1 MARQNQAKIEFKAVT
16 SEFTNGIRGVN
27 SSLKTMQNELKLNS
41 AQLKGNG
48 EDASL
53 LTQRQQILQRQY
65 DATTQKIELTQ
76 RSLEEAKRLLGEN
89 STEYRNLENSL
100 LRARTAQ
107 QNIQNE
113 LNQTSR
119 RLEDLENSA
128 NDAEQ
133 DVESLSRE
141 LNDLGDSASNS
152 EGGFTT
158 LKGAIS
164 TFAGNVLTS
173 AVSKIGEL
181 SSQLLELNE
190 ETKEFRMNIAK
201 LDGSTSQYGYST
213 EFTNKKMKELYG
225 YFQDDQVAVNTIS
238 NLQGMGLTE
247 KELNNTLS
255 ASIAVWTAYGDS
267 IPIEGLT
274 ESVNETAQVGKV
286 TGSLADALNWAG
298 ISEDDFNKR
307 LEKCNS
313 TKERAQ
319 LITDTLNGAYGKSK
333 ETYDKNTE
341 SLRKNNEANYEL
353 IDAQARLGEA
363 IEPVDTAI
371 TNLKASALEAIEPV
385 IKQVANGING
395 LIKAFNGLPQEAKT
409 TIVAVTAIA
418 TGIVVLIGVAGA
430 ISSAWGVITGIFS
443 AGINVFAGVGGAIA
457 AISPPI
463 LIAVGVI
470 GALIAI
476 GIALYKN
483 WDTIKVKAT
492 EIWNNISNTVSNAW
506 NGIKTKATEIW
517 TGIKNVIVNIWEG
530 IKTVFSTV
538 LEVVKV
544 CITTYFNFYKTIINT
559 ALNVIKTVVTS
570 IWNGIK
576 TVFTTVL
583 NVIKT
588 VITTYFN
595 FYKTIINTA
604 LNVIK
609 TVVTSIWNGIKTV
622 FTTVLNGIK
631 TIITM
636 QFNAY
641 KTAISNII
649 NATKGVITK
658 VWNGIKSVISTVCSG
673 ITNIVSN
680 KFNSIKNTISNIMNG
695 AKNIVS
701 NALNKIEG
709 FFSNCH
715 LSLPKIKVPSF
726 SITGKLSINPPSVP
740 HIGVTWKY
748 LAQGGILTN
757 PTLFGMSGNT
767 GLVGGE
773 KGPKLL
779 GHYKETYRKNKFVN
793 SVKAKLNNIEKI
805 SGQIAS

>member
-141 LNDLGDSASNS
+141 LDDLGDSASNS

-492 EIWNNISNTVSNAW
+492 EIW
-506 NGIKTKATEIW
+506 

-544 CITTYFNFYKTIINT
+544 C
-559 ALNVIKTVVTS
+559 
-570 IWNGIK
+570 
-576 TVFTTVL
+576 
-583 NVIKT
+583 
-588 VITTYFN
+588 ITTYFN

-701 NALNKIEG
+701 NTLNKIKG

-748 LAQGGILTN
+748 LAKGGILTN

-767 GLVGGE
+767 GLIGGE
-773 KGPKLL
+773 KGHEAVLPLDNFYSYLDSKLREINNT
-779 GHYKETYRKNKFVN
+779 KEINYDKMTDSFISALEKLNLQVNMDAKKVGQLTSKHVEEDINARKNQ
-793 SVKAKLNNIEKI
+793 LNRLRGI
-805 SGQIAS
+805 